1 MAVDDL
7 TVEMPGGTTDTLH
20 RAVDGVAGAVVE
32 TVAPADGFHDPMAA
46 LSLAATLAA
55 HRGRDHVTE
64 LVRALPEAL
73 WASWSCGLKVEDGSI
88 EILSTS
94 VGAPPSIH
102 LIELPWMPLGGPRRL
117 PTAMWMP
124 PAWQMRRYELSRK
137 ASHGRAAS
145 RGTFLFPRHRAVGR
159 RVWALLCQDGVQYS
173 KSAPHTPS
181 PPREAAGA
189 PPLGV

>member
-7 TVEMPGGTTDTLH
+7 AVEMPGGTTDTLH

-124 PAWQMRRYELSRK
+124 PAWQMRRYELSHK
-137 ASHGRAAS
+137 ASHGRAALEE
-145 RGTFLFPRHRAVGR
+145 LFCSLDTALSGVAYGR
-159 RVWALLCQDGVQYS
+159 FYARTEFSTQKALLIRRHHLA
-173 KSAPHTPS
+173 K
-181 PPREAAGA
+181 PPAR
-189 PPLGV
+189 LL